1 MRDGVVVGGASA
13 GDCAVGGPVS
23 EGVAGREVGDCGSV
37 VPGQRVYRDHARRA
51 LRRAA
56 AGPPGPRK
64 PRVPV
69 VRFGPEVP
77 EVIEALRLCWAVLD
91 GPSGK
96 RLAAALPRLVGALRA
111 HGELVID
118 DRTAG
123 LLCSMSGA
131 PIDRPVLLHAVCH
144 RWSIPGFMHTSF
156 CVTGVHSGV
165 KSSVV
170 LGLGFR
176 GWTAP

>member
-1 MRDGVVVGGASA
+1 
-13 GDCAVGGPVS
+13 
-23 EGVAGREVGDCGSV
+23 
-37 VPGQRVYRDHARRA
+37 VYRDHARRA

-69 VRFGPEVP
+69 VRFGP

-118 DRTAG
+118 DGTAG
-123 LLCSMSGA
+123 LLCSMSA
-131 PIDRPVLLHAVCH
+131 ATIDRPAPCRGSGSVAGQGRLVDPA
-144 RWSIPGFMHTSF
+144 
-156 CVTGVHSGV
+156 GVDAQV
-165 KSSVV
+165 QDRVED
-170 LGLGFR
+170 LGGMK
-176 GWTAP
+176 